1 MAEPLHILILEDNPA
16 DADLVQFELKE
27 AGLVFTAKMVMTKND
42 FIQELQTFSPDLIL
56 SDYDLLEYN
65 GTLALAET
73 RKRCPDTPFILVTG
87 AVSED
92 RAIEVLTQGAKDYVL
107 KSRLQQRLVPAVRR
121 TLAEAQEQKARKK
134 AEEKL
139 LEAHRTLENQIEER
153 TAELK
158 KQIEHRSRIEAS
170 LLKYNERLEILSY
183 TASQLL
189 ESDKPQ
195 QLVEDL
201 CRKVMKFLDCDVFF
215 NFIVDDSAGRL
226 HLNACA
232 GIGPETARE
241 IEWLDYGV
249 AVCGCVAQDGCRIVA
264 ENIPAT
270 PDVRTELV
278 KSLGIKAYAC
288 HPLIVQK
295 RVQGTLSFGTRNRT
309 TFIADDLSMMKTV
322 ADQVAIAMARV
333 RSEDKLKQIT
343 ERFEMAQEAA
353 EVGTWDWDVIAG
365 HIEWSNQMFNLFR
378 LDPLENTA
386 SFELWESIIHP
397 EDAEIASLR
406 IDEALRQKTILNSDY
421 RIVLPDGQIRWINA
435 IGEGKYDDQGRPIRM
450 IGICRDITDNKKV
463 EESLRESEERYRE
476 LVQSSPEAVIVHRDG
491 QFLYANPAALRLYG
505 AESFD
510 QLQSKAVLELIPE
523 DERAGISTRMKHVK
537 AGERLSLQETRLMRL
552 DGQVI
557 PVESAGGAVTYNG
570 KPAVQII
577 IRDITERKQAEEALR
592 QSEERYRALFN
603 SLIEGYCIIEMFFDA
618 VGKPV
623 DYRFLEL
630 NPAFEKQTGLH
641 EAQGKLMRELAPEH
655 EEHWFEIYGKVAST
669 GEPAHFENEA
679 DALNRKYEVNAFRV
693 GGEESRKVAICF
705 TDISE
710 RKNREKEQENFNRT
724 LRALTKSSQAMMRA
738 TDEYK
743 YMNEV
748 CKVVVED
755 CGYTMV
761 WIGFAEDD
769 ESKAVRPVAYSGFEE
784 GYISTLKITWADTE
798 RGRGPTGTAIRT
810 GKPTTCRNMLTDPR
824 FEPWRKEA
832 IKRGYASSIVLP
844 LMADGKAIGALTLY
858 SKEPDSFEEYEEKL
872 LAELANDLSYG
883 ITAIRLRK
891 ALKES
896 EERFHAIAANTPDH
910 ILMQDRDLRYQLVI
924 NPQLSLTET
933 DMLGKTD
940 YDILELRD
948 ADKLT
953 AIKRKVLETGNPASL
968 ESSFR
973 NSRGETEFFE
983 GAYVPKFGPTG
994 QTEGLIGY
1002 FRNTTERK
1010 RIEEAIIRAKE
1021 EWERTFDTVPD
1032 LIAILDKEHRVVRVN
1047 QAMAQRL
1054 RLAPDKCI
1062 GTRCYEVVHGLSC
1075 PPEFCPHSQTCR
1087 DGREHVAEVHESILG
1102 GDFLVSTTPLCDPE
1116 GQLVGSVHVARDITE
1131 RKAAE
1136 DQLAKQTAQLQER
1149 QAQLEEIN
1157 SELESFSYSISH
1169 DLRAP
1174 LRAIDGFSR
1183 IILRQQG
1190 DKFDEKTKHQFN
1202 LIRDNIKLMGSLI
1215 EDILSFSR
1223 VQKTSMSISVI
1234 DMDKLVREVWH
1245 EIKVANKER
1254 KIEFKVKKI
1263 KPGYGDPTLIRQ
1275 VLFNLFSNAVKF
1287 TKNKKQSIIEMNS
1300 YADAG
1305 KTVYCI
1311 KDNGAGFDMAH
1322 YDKLFGVFQR
1332 LHSSEEYE
1340 GTGIGLAIVQ
1350 RIINRHGEKVW
1361 AEGEV
1366 GKGATFCFTLNSI
1379 PIDDAPER
1387 RRKKRNS

>member
-1 MAEPLHILILEDNPA
+1 MAESLRILILEDNPT
-16 DADLVQFELKE
+16 DAELVQFELQE
-27 AGLVFTAKMVMTKND
+27 AGLVFTAKVVMTKND
-42 FIQELQTFSPDLIL
+42 FIQELQTFSPDIIL
-56 SDYDLLEYN
+56 SDYDLSEYN
-65 GTLALAET
+65 GTLALAEA
-73 RKRCPDTPFILVTG
+73 RKTCPDTPFILVTG
-87 AVSED
+87 AVGED
-92 RAIEVLTQGAKDYVL
+92 RAIEILTQGAKDYVL

-121 TLAEAQEQKARKK
+121 ALAEAEEQQARKK
-134 AEEKL
+134 AEEELRETHK
-139 LEAHRTLENQIEER
+139 TLESQIEER

-158 KQIEHRSRIEAS
+158 KHIEHRSRIEAA

-183 TASQLL
+183 TAGQLL
-189 ESDKPQ
+189 VSDKPQ
-195 QLVEDL
+195 QLVEEL

-215 NFIVDDSAGRL
+215 NFIVDDSVGRL

-278 KSLGIKAYAC
+278 KSFGIKAYAC

-295 RVQGTLSFGTRNRT
+295 GVQGTLSFGTRNRT
-309 TFIADDLSMMKTV
+309 TFSADDLSMMKAV

-343 ERFEMAQEAA
+343 ERFEMAQQAA
-353 EVGTWDWDVIAG
+353 EVGTWDWDVVTG

-386 SFELWESIIHP
+386 SFESWKSIIHP
-397 EDAEIASLR
+397 QDAETASLR
-406 IDEALRQKTILNSDY
+406 INEALRQKTILNSDY

-450 IGICRDITDNKKV
+450 IGICMNINDNKK
-463 EESLRESEERYRE
+463 
-476 LVQSSPEAVIVHRDG
+476 
-491 QFLYANPAALRLYG
+491 
-505 AESFD
+505 
-510 QLQSKAVLELIPE
+510 
-523 DERAGISTRMKHVK
+523 
-537 AGERLSLQETRLMRL
+537 
-552 DGQVI
+552 
-557 PVESAGGAVTYNG
+557 
-570 KPAVQII
+570 
-577 IRDITERKQAEEALR
+577 AEEELR

-603 SLIEGYCIIEMFFDA
+603 SLIEGYCIIEMVFDA

-623 DYRFLEL
+623 DYRFLEF
-630 NPAFEKQTGLH
+630 NPAFEEQTGLH

-655 EEHWFEIYGKVAST
+655 EEHWFEIYGKVALT

-679 DALNRKYEVNAFRV
+679 NALNRKYEVNAFRV

-710 RKNREKEQENFNRT
+710 RKNREKERERYNRT
-724 LRALTKSSQAMMRA
+724 LRAINKSNQAMMYA
-738 TDEYK
+738 ADECR
-743 YMNEV
+743 YMEEV
-748 CKVVVED
+748 CKIVVED

-769 ESKAVRPVAYSGFEE
+769 EGKTVRPVAYSGFEE
-784 GYISTLKITWADTE
+784 GYIDTLKITWADTE
-798 RGRGPTGTAIRT
+798 RGHGPTGTAIRT

-844 LMADGKAIGALTLY
+844 LMAGGKAFGALTIY
-858 SKEPDSFEEYEEKL
+858 SKEPDPFSEDEVKL
-872 LAELANDLSYG
+872 LAELANDLSYS
-883 ITAIRLRK
+883 ITAIRWREALR
-891 ALKES
+891 ES

-924 NPQLSLTET
+924 NPQLGLTET

-953 AIKRKVLETGNPASL
+953 AIKRKVLETGKAVSL
-968 ESSFR
+968 ESSLR
-973 NSRGETEFFE
+973 NSRGELEFFE
-983 GAYVPKFGPTG
+983 GTYVPKLGPAG
-994 QTEGLIGY
+994 QTDGVIGY
-1002 FRNTTERK
+1002 FRNITEHK

-1021 EWERTFDTVPD
+1021 EWERTFDTIPD
-1032 LIAILDKEHRVVRVN
+1032 LITILDDRHRIVRAN
-1047 QAMAQRL
+1047 KAMANRL
-1054 RLAPDKCI
+1054 GVDVECCAGLACH
-1062 GTRCYEVVHGLSC
+1062 EVVHGLSES
-1075 PPEFCPHSQTCR
+1075 PAFCPHSLTCR
-1087 DGREHVAEVHESILG
+1087 DGQQHIVEVHEPQLG
-1102 GDFLVSTTPLCDPE
+1102 GYFLISTTPIFDLA
-1116 GQLVGSVHVARDITE
+1116 GKLVGSVHVAHDITE

-1136 DQLAKQTAQLQER
+1136 DQLAKQAAQLQER
-1149 QAQLEEIN
+1149 KVQLEEIN

-1183 IILRQQG
+1183 IILRQQE
-1190 DKFDEKTKHQFN
+1190 DKFDEKTRHQFN
-1202 LIRDNIKLMGSLI
+1202 LIRDNVKLMGVLI
-1215 EDILSFSR
+1215 ENILSFSR

-1234 DMDKLVREVWH
+1234 DMDKLAREVWN
-1245 EIKVANKER
+1245 EIKTANKEQ
-1254 KIEFKVKKI
+1254 KIEFKIKKI
-1263 KPGYGDPTLIRQ
+1263 KPGYGDHTLMRQ

-1287 TKNKKQSIIEMNS
+1287 TKNKKQGIIEMS
-1300 YADAG
+1300 CYIESG

-1350 RIINRHGEKVW
+1350 RIINRHGGRVW
-1361 AEGEV
+1361 ANGEE
-1366 GKGATFCFTLNSI
+1366 GKGATFCYSLNSV
-1379 PIDDAPER
+1379 PIDAAPKR
-1387 RRKKRNS
+1387 RLKRRNS